1 MREQA
6 KLSRRKADRW
16 TEDVYNNT
24 GVGSAIDER
33 SWAKRFAF
41 KRDGLAAAN
50 TRYAS
55 QTVASRR
62 NPQLQRRTRWFS
74 MDDFCIQTGCCG
86 PSQRVKS
93 EIFTLVEYF
102 IAIVLKT
109 QYLFRIQDSYLSLH
123 HDGTT

>member
-86 PSQRVKS
+86 PSPGKCKETTEPLSTVFRSSSQRVKS
-93 EIFTLVEYF
+93 GI
-102 IAIVLKT
+102 LKT
-109 QYLFRIQDSYLSLH
+109 DYWSN
-123 HDGTT
+123 TP